1 MRYYRQSR
9 LRSSRGHVRMS
20 STPPWATYGVWVVV
34 AVIALIVIVALVTQ
48 VIARDSDGKK
58 TDWHNRTWLEF
69 QWVNGPVNPDGVAGL
84 AKRLSENHIDRVY
97 VEGAAWLSDG
107 SLLYGEY
114 GKEFAEALRQAYPK
128 VQVLLWLR
136 MTGDEIAE
144 AERRDRAV
152 ELARVSVR
160 QWGFD
165 GVQLN
170 GFAVVTG
177 SDSYVTLLRALREA
191 IGDEALLSATVPPD
205 RIPADPDVPVGTTVA
220 PELTWEVA
228 YKQRI
233 GLLSLDEVVVMA
245 HASGLSNPVEY
256 ETWVAYQVESYADA
270 LAELERPP
278 EIVIA
283 LPTYDAAPEHDPQV
297 EDVRSAA
304 RGVKAG
310 IQRAGKMARLVKGVG
325 LYEYKTTDSLEWQ
338 LFAENWLGK
347 R

>member
-1 MRYYRQSR
+1 MN
-9 LRSSRGHVRMS
+9 
-20 STPPWATYGVWVVV
+20 STPPWMMYGVW
-34 AVIALIVIVALVTQ
+34 AVIALIVLVLLVALVTQ
-48 VIARDSDGKK
+48 VIAPGSEGKK
-58 TDWHNRTWLEF
+58 SDWHNRTWLEF
-69 QWVNGPVNPDGVAGL
+69 QWVNGPVNPDSMAGL
-84 AKRLSENHIDRVY
+84 AERLSKNRMDRVY

-107 SLLYGEY
+107 TLLYGEY
-114 GKEFAEALRQAYPK
+114 AQEFAEALRQAYPD
-128 VQVLLWLR
+128 VQILLWLR

-152 ELARVSVR
+152 ELARTSVR

-170 GFAVVTG
+170 GFAVVNG
-177 SDSYVTLLRALREA
+177 SDSYVALLRALREA
-191 IGDEALLSATVPPD
+191 IGETALLSATVPPD

-220 PELTWEVA
+220 PELTWEVD

-233 GLLSLDEVVVMA
+233 GLLNLDEIVVMA

-256 ETWVAYQVESYADA
+256 ETWVAYQVESYVEA
-270 LAELERPP
+270 LADLERPP
-278 EIVIA
+278 EIVMA

-297 EDVRSAA
+297 EDVRAAA
-304 RGVKAG
+304 RGVRTG
-310 IQRAGKMARLVKGVG
+310 IERVGKRASLVRGVG

>member
-1 MRYYRQSR
+1 
-9 LRSSRGHVRMS
+9 MS
-20 STPPWATYGVWVVV
+20 STPPWATYGMWAVI
-34 AVIALIVIVALVTQ
+34 AVIALVLLVVLITQ
-48 VIARDSDGKK
+48 VISPGSEGEK
-58 TDWHNRTWLEF
+58 TNWHNRTWLEF
-69 QWVNGPVNPDGVAGL
+69 QWVNGPVNPDGMAGL
-84 AKRLSENHIDRVY
+84 AERLSENQIDRVY

-107 SLLYGEY
+107 TLLYGEY
-114 GKEFAEALRQAYPK
+114 GQEFAEALRQAYPD
-128 VQVLLWLR
+128 VQILLWLR
-136 MTGDEIAE
+136 MTGDEIAD
-144 AERRDRAV
+144 AERRNRAV
-152 ELARVSVR
+152 ELARTSVW

-170 GFAVVTG
+170 GFAVVNG
-177 SDSYVTLLRALREA
+177 SDSYVALLRALREA
-191 IGDEALLSATVPPD
+191 IGDTALLSATVPPD

-233 GLLSLDEVVVMA
+233 GLLSLDEIVVMA
-245 HASGLSNPVEY
+245 HASGLSNAVEY
-256 ETWVAYQVESYADA
+256 ETWVAYQVESYVEA
-270 LAELERPP
+270 LADLERPP

-297 EDVRSAA
+297 EDVRAAA

-310 IQRAGKMARLVKGVG
+310 VDRLGKRASLVRGVG